1 MDNTG
6 GKNLNLKNIGSR
18 IRAERELLKLSRE
31 SLAELSELSPF
42 YIGQIERGERRMS
55 LNTLVMFANLFNTSV
70 DYLLFG
76 CNLHNRDMEMEKFHI
91 MHNSINEDL
100 ADYKADDLKDLLT
113 LLSRCSGEEIRL
125 IKDMVTLLLP
135 YIK

>member
-6 GKNLNLKNIGSR
+6 RENLNLKDVGNR
-18 IRAERELLKLSRE
+18 IRAERELLNLSRE

-55 LNTLVMFANLFNTSV
+55 LNTLVVFTNIFNTSV

-76 CNLHNRDMEMEKFHI
+76 HNLPSKDFEAEELHLMYK
-91 MHNSINEDL
+91 SINEDL

-113 LLSRCSGEEIRL
+113 LLSRCSDKEIRL
-125 IKDMVTLLLP
+125 IKDIVTLLLP